1 VARPALAVARVREKS
16 FDLLLV
22 GVRRRVLLEGVDLL
36 RRRRQAVEVEREAAQ
51 ERAAVRFGRRR
62 EPFDLEAGVDEAV
75 DLVPAEAFRDRDGR
89 LIAFAKVTRD
99 MTERVGAQAALR
111 ESEERFR
118 ILVQGVADYAI
129 YMLDPEGRITNWNLG
144 GERIK
149 GYPADEIVGQH
160 FSIFFTP
167 EDRARG

>member
-1 VARPALAVARVREKS
+1 MRKDGS
-16 FDLLLV
+16 
-22 GVRRRVLLEGVDLL
+22 
-36 RRRRQAVEVEREAAQ
+36 
-51 ERAAVRFGRRR
+51 RFWANVVI
-62 EPFDLEAGVDEAV
+62 DAI
-75 DLVPAEAFRDRDGR
+75 RDRDGE

-167 EDRARG
+167 EDRARGEPDREIRPPPRGAVRGRRLAGTQGRDEVLGRRRGRPDPRPGRKAARFRQGHPRHDREEEGPGRA